1 MFEEYQICPYTGLR
15 SFTEEESLYFK
26 GREENIESAS
36 EQLQR
41 NKFLMLTGASGDGKS
56 SLVYAGIIPNARSG
70 FLKSKYTQ
78 WCVADFRPERSPF
91 KNLCKSVADQLDIA
105 SVSTVESELQH
116 GFSALVDLY
125 RNSKRYTDPDS
136 VQWQDADD
144 AGRAAIKR
152 EAANLLIL
160 VDQFEEFFTN
170 PENYHRG
177 APSRDSNLVL
187 NLLLETARIA
197 LEENLPI
204 YIVFTMRSD
213 FIGQC
218 AAFRGLPEYIGFSQF
233 FVPRLNRSQL
243 QQVIEEPATLSG
255 NRITRRL
262 TERLIHDLTE
272 GVDQLPIL
280 QHALNQIWV
289 AANNGNE
296 EMDLIHYAMVGGM
309 PVNELPDEHI
319 DRFKKWFE
327 SLPSEI
333 QACYHEPNLQNVL
346 DTHTNKL
353 YEQAARYYETK
364 TGNVIADED
373 AKTIIK
379 VAFTCLTKIDQ
390 SRAVRNRMTL
400 SEITNILGDKKY
412 TAKEVGVVLNIFR
425 EPGNTFIRP
434 FISDE
439 PESHSMSDEVVLD
452 ITHESLI
459 RNWEYL
465 EAWAKE
471 EFDNYAVSQDFEQ
484 QLNRWVESN
493 KSNGFLLSIGQLT
506 YFETWYNKVK
516 PNVYWIA
523 RYLPEDIAHHKKLE
537 RANEVL
543 GNAQEF
549 LRESAR
555 KHAVTRAIMRYG
567 VRKIAAVFGL
577 LIILTLSSF
586 AVRDYIMRQNE
597 YVLKSIHQQA
607 LVFAANPKVSYV
619 DRINLLV
626 EELRMGRT
634 TINEISNSIQDPFE
648 RQHVTAGIATALV
661 LFGGDE
667 PKEEIFQSL
676 QVTDSLLSLFDYKKL
691 STEQLAKVLRRINEF
706 RVTLEFAYQH
716 NPDPKIDFW
725 RQQNA
730 KRSAEWVSFILEKQP
745 VDFHDMQN
753 VNLAIEHAINYSA
766 TEKQRVEWLAVLSPF
781 ENGNQS
787 DWVKT
792 NYQKDKFLARGPQ
805 DYGFRHNGLYQLIA
819 YLYASQGNSAKALQ
833 CMDTLLRYSQQNFQ
847 QDYAAGADNAAHIA
861 ATFFLYG
868 KTGEELDS
876 FVKGY
881 CQRKRISEEEFY
893 DRMIGRTL
901 QYYYGAP
908 ANLHLYSFMD
918 ANSNLVLQFTSKD
931 RLSSYFN
938 KYRSVI
944 DATISD
950 PDVRHFQLALSYKNE
965 GILKSLS
972 KEKAG
977 YGEESAY
984 GYFEKAVS
992 NFNKVDSKFRN
1003 ERISV
1008 LGVSGADQLVMPR
1021 QFLFVYPDIR
1031 YRFHP
1036 QEPRSFMFF
1045 YYTDVWMNFILE
1057 QNLFDTF
1064 YPSEAELGYLTI
1076 WFKDYNQ
1083 KIWVPCYFVAEPIQT
1098 EVFAKLE
1105 EKLAD
1110 RQDTESV
1117 DLNWLHLYAGYDA
1130 QQGGDTTAMF
1140 RYYSRLKPDIFL
1152 NLLRS
1157 KEFTNQA
1164 NGQSLRMIA
1173 YAVKAFTQH
1182 GHFDEAYSLIEDFK
1196 KPINRSSIYAFSSIT
1211 LRLERGNEEAAKRLQ
1226 DSSLIEMK
1234 RVGAITTGQ
1243 PHRQLLAYSMTLH
1256 DPEKNT
1262 PEASQLIKN
1271 LSAKSIAQ
1279 QRMALAY
1286 GFHGRL
1292 YAGQISFPPLLSD
1305 TDQAIF
1311 YRFLLT
1317 GYAKGR
1323 RMNPSPWR
1331 KYDSGLPLDQTEW
1344 INYIDE
1350 NI

>member
-26 GREENIESAS
+26 GREENIESAT

-56 SLVYAGIIPNARSG
+56 SLVYAGIIPNARAG

-78 WCVADFRPERSPF
+78 WCVADFRPERTPF
-91 KNLCKSVADQLDIA
+91 KNLCKSVANQLDIVN
-105 SVSTVESELQH
+105 VSTVESELQH

-125 RNSKRYTDPDS
+125 RNSKRYADPDS
-136 VQWQDADD
+136 MSWQQADE
-144 AGRAAIKR
+144 AGRATMKR
-152 EAANLLIL
+152 DAANLLIL

-187 NLLLETARIA
+187 NILLETARIA

-243 QQVIEEPATLSG
+243 QQVIEEPAILSG
-255 NRITRRL
+255 NKITRRL

-309 PVNELPDEHI
+309 SVNELPDEHV

-327 SLPSEI
+327 SLPTEI
-333 QACYHEPNLQNVL
+333 KACYHEPNLQNVL

-353 YEQAARYYETK
+353 YEQAARYYQTK
-364 TGNVIADED
+364 TGQVISDDD
-373 AKTIIK
+373 AKAIIK

-400 SEITNILGDKKY
+400 AEINNILGDKRF
-412 TAKEVGVVLNIFR
+412 TSKEVAAILNIFR

-434 FISDE
+434 FITDA
-439 PESHSMSDEVVLD
+439 PESQTLRDDDVLD

-465 EAWAKE
+465 EQWAKE
-471 EFDNYAVSQDFEQ
+471 EFDNYTVSLDFEQ
-484 QLNRWVESN
+484 QLNRWVES
-493 KSNGFLLSIGQLT
+493 KRSNGFLLSIGQLT
-506 YFETWYNKVK
+506 YFENWYNKVK

-523 RYLPEDIAHHKKLE
+523 RYLPEDIAQNKKLT
-537 RANEVL
+537 RAKQML

-549 LRESAR
+549 LQRSVR
-555 KHAVTRAIMRYG
+555 KHAVTRTVMRYG
-567 VRKIAAVFGL
+567 ARRIAAVLGV
-577 LIILTLSSF
+577 LIVLTLSSF
-586 AVRDYIMRQNE
+586 AVRDYFRKQND
-597 YVLKSIHQQA
+597 YVLKSIHDQV
-607 LVFAANPKVSYV
+607 LELAANSKVTYG

-626 EELRMGRT
+626 EELRLGRT
-634 TINEISNSIQDPFE
+634 TVKEVTEFIQDPFE
-648 RQHVTAGIATALV
+648 KEHVTAGIATALV

-667 PKEEIFQSL
+667 PKEEIFESL
-676 QVTDSLLSLFDYKKL
+676 EVTDSLLSQFDYTKL
-691 STEQLAKVLRRINEF
+691 TTEQLAKILRRINEF

-716 NPDPKIDFW
+716 NPDPRIDNW
-725 RQQNA
+725 RKQNA
-730 KRSAEWVSFILEKQP
+730 KRSAEWVSFILDKQP
-745 VDFHDMQN
+745 ADFHDVQN
-753 VNLAIEHAINYSA
+753 LNLALEHAINYDAS
-766 TEKQRVEWLAVLSPF
+766 EKQRMEWLAELSPF
-781 ENGNQS
+781 ENPNQS
-787 DWVKT
+787 EWLNT
-792 NYQKDKFLARGPQ
+792 HYHKDKFLPRGAQ
-805 DYGFRHNGLYQLIA
+805 EYGFRHNGLYQLIA
-819 YLYASQGNSAKALQ
+819 YLYAAEGNSAKALQ
-833 CMDTLLRYSQQNFQ
+833 CIDTLLRYGQQNYQ
-847 QDYAAGADNAAHIA
+847 QDYAAGVDNAAHIA
-861 ATFFLYG
+861 ATFFHYNKSG
-868 KTGEELDS
+868 SELDN

-881 CQRKRISEEEFY
+881 CQRKGISQEEFY

-901 QYYYGAP
+901 QYYFGAP
-908 ANLHLYSFMD
+908 ANLHLYWFMD
-918 ANSNLVLQFTSKD
+918 INSNLALQFPGEEMLG
-931 RLSSYFN
+931 RYFN

-944 DATISD
+944 QTTVSD
-950 PDVRHFQLALSYKNE
+950 LDERNFQLALSFKNE

-972 KEKAG
+972 KANAVS
-977 YGEESAY
+977 GETPVSD
-984 GYFEKAVS
+984 YFEKSVTH
-992 NFNKVDSKFRN
+992 FNQVDSKYRN
-1003 ERISV
+1003 ERIPV
-1008 LGVSGADQLVMPR
+1008 LGISGADQLVVPR

-1045 YYTDVWMNFILE
+1045 YYSDAWLNFILE
-1057 QNLFDTF
+1057 KNLFDSF
-1064 YPSEAELGYLTI
+1064 YPTSDELSYLNS

-1083 KIWVPCYFVAEPIQT
+1083 KIWVPRYFVSEPIRT

-1105 EKLAD
+1105 EKVTA
-1110 RQDTESV
+1110 RQDASSN
-1117 DLNWLHLYAGYDA
+1117 DLNWMYLYAGYDA
-1130 QQGGDTTAMF
+1130 QMTGDTTSMF
-1140 RYYSRLKPDIFL
+1140 RYYRRLKPDIFL

-1157 KEFTNQA
+1157 KEFPNQT

-1173 YAVKAFTQH
+1173 YAVKALATH
-1182 GHFDEAYSLIEDFK
+1182 DHFDEAYKLMVAFK
-1196 KPINRSSIYAFSSIT
+1196 KPINRSSIYAFASAT
-1211 LRLERGNEEAAKRLQ
+1211 LQLERGNDAVAKRLL
-1226 DSSLIEMK
+1226 DSSLVELK

-1243 PHRQLLAYSMTLH
+1243 PHRQVLAYAMTLR
-1256 DPEKNT
+1256 DPERYT
-1262 PEASQLIKN
+1262 PEANQLIKN
-1271 LSAKSIAQ
+1271 LNAKSIAQ
-1279 QRMALAY
+1279 QRMAIAY
-1286 GFHGRL
+1286 GFHGKL
-1292 YAGQISFPPLLSD
+1292 YAGVSNFPPFISD

-1311 YRFLLT
+1311 MRFLLY
-1317 GYAKGR
+1317 GYGKGSSI
-1323 RMNPSPWR
+1323 NPASWR
-1331 KYDSGLPLDQTEW
+1331 KYDYSLPRDQIEW
-1344 INYIDE
+1344 IIYIDE